1 MKMTYKIYALKNPSF
16 AKPYIKIGLTKD
28 VEQRIKT
35 LSGSTPEPFE
45 LVFSVDTGSSNKKLA
60 TAIENFL
67 HITFTAKRC
76 ISDREFFLVQPK
88 YVLFKLLTLIGTYHD
103 YDYTTDEL
111 IEFYQSDA
119 STQESWISIFN
130 DVNRLERN
138 YKADFYR
145 KFPHDKIDECCGE
158 LLLKKLGWNG
168 SYVKLEY
175 KKNSGGLGCGWK
187 AFTNL
192 S

>member
-1 MKMTYKIYALKNPSF
+1 MTYKIYALKNPSF

-45 LVFSVDTGSSNKKLA
+45 LVFSVDTGSTSLKLA

-67 HITFTAKRC
+67 HTTFTAKRC
-76 ISDREFFLVQPK
+76 NSDREFFLVQPK
-88 YVLFKLLTLIGTYHD
+88 YVLYKLINLIATYHG
-103 YDYTTDEL
+103 YDYTTKEL
-111 IEFYQSDA
+111 IENYQSDT
-119 STQESWISIFN
+119 STQEAWISIFN
-130 DVNRLERN
+130 DIDRLERE

-145 KFPHDKIDECCGE
+145 ELHHDNCYGE

-168 SYVKLEY
+168 SCVKLKY
-175 KKNSGGLGCGWK
+175 RKNQDGWGWR

>member
-1 MKMTYKIYALKNPSF
+1 MTYKIYALKNPSF

-28 VEQRIKT
+28 IEQRIKT

-45 LVFSVDTGSSNKKLA
+45 LAFSVDTGSSNIKLA

-76 ISDREFFLVQPK
+76 NSDREFFLVQPK
-88 YVLFKLLTLIGTYHD
+88 YVLFKLLTLITNYHD

-111 IEFYQSDA
+111 IENYKSEA
-119 STQESWISIFN
+119 SIQESYISIFN
-130 DVNRLERN
+130 DVNGLERE

-145 KFPHDKIDECCGE
+145 EVPIDKVRDCQGDF
-158 LLLKKLGWNG
+158 LLKRLGWNG
-168 SYVKLEY
+168 SYIKLKY
-175 KKNSGGLGCGWK
+175 RKNWDGSGLT